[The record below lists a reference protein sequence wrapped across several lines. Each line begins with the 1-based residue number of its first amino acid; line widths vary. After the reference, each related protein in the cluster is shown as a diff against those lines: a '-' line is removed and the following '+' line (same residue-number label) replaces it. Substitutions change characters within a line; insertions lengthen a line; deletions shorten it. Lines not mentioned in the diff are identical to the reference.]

1 MSYDDDPDL
10 WQTDAR
16 CTDARSNARN
26 SALTRAVREQVPLKR
41 AILEQRRIDLQS
53 ITDLLSRAAND
64 LRASERR
71 AVEAEER
78 TQAAEAW
85 AADAEARAADAEAR
99 ATDAEARERKIN
111 AQAARAF
118 ETMKERIATSEARA
132 AEAQVRAD
140 ELVKR
145 LQDEQ
150 QAVARQVADSEKAA
164 EARRFALEARLQAAE
179 MRMAA
184 ARRALSEDVAPE
196 KTDAERAEQIASDP
210 SFSLPMRISSIR
222 MCATDIGKGHMA

>member
-16 CTDARSNARN
+16 QADAATTRN
-26 SALTRAVREQVPLKR
+26 FALTQAVREQVPLKR

-78 TQAAEAW
+78 AKA
-85 AADAEARAADAEAR
+85 AEARAA
-99 ATDAEARERKIN
+99 DAEARERKIN
-111 AQAARAF
+111 AQAVRAF
-118 ETMKERIATSEARA
+118 ETMKERIALSEART
-132 AEAQVRAD
+132 AEAQAKVSD
-140 ELVKR
+140 LGKR

-150 QAVARQVADSEKAA
+150 QAIARQASDIEKAA
-164 EARRFALEARLQAAE
+164 KARCFALEARLQAAE

-184 ARRALSEDVAPE
+184 ARRALAEDVAPE
-196 KTDAERAEQIASDP
+196 ISVVEHAAQVAPQPVFLPCDADNVDTHVR
-210 SFSLPMRISSIR
+210 
-222 MCATDIGKGHMA
+222 H